1 MFSILQSIQMFQR
14 NSIIRLFT
22 AIAIIALS
30 STSISFAQ
38 NETGQRPCN
47 PAALKLSRVWYP
59 NYSMYQMKYP
69 ILQSVPPIET
79 GMPLNILFSYIYM
92 DSLLR
97 TVKPQD
103 FRKRLVQWQTMND
116 TLRYMVQALNT
127 LKDYDP
133 IRFNQYD
140 NETSLQAKRHGS
152 MRLTPEPPMVDS
164 ALLAENTPV
173 HYPERYESTV
183 FATGGDILTRF
194 RRTYS
199 GTDYDA
205 MIDVLCSDYVLR
217 ATVISIDSMPS
228 KYHLNEPAR
237 GIFEYR
243 VTIAVTDT
251 LKGKVLKPLDV
262 STLNTP
268 SKPKSRAADGTQYYQ
283 FQYSTSH
290 QNPNEGYVSP
300 LLTDQSGRFIITPGQ
315 DLIIFLGFY
324 NFLIDCEYDYFDLAL
339 QQQCK
344 SFILPVINNTVIDG
358 GHIWSDSD
366 SMSYSAWKQKFNT
379 IMQKFSTRNF

>member
-1 MFSILQSIQMFQR
+1 MFSILQSIQMLQR
-14 NSIIRLFT
+14 NSIIRLF
-22 AIAIIALS
+22 AIISIIALS
-30 STSISFAQ
+30 STSIAFAQ

-47 PAALKLSRVWYP
+47 PAALKFSRVWYP

-69 ILQSVPPIET
+69 ILRSVPPIET

-97 TVKPQD
+97 TAKPHD

-133 IRFNQYD
+133 IRYNQYRI
-140 NETSLQAKRHGS
+140 ETLLQIKRSGG
-152 MRLTPEPPMVDS
+152 MRLDPPVTDS

-183 FATGGDILTRF
+183 FATEGSILTRF
-194 RRTYS
+194 QRTYA
-199 GTDYDA
+199 GTDYEAMNDA
-205 MIDVLCSDYVLR
+205 LCSDYVLR

-228 KYHLNEPAR
+228 KYHLDEPQR

-262 STLNTP
+262 STLNIP
-268 SKPKSRAADGTQYYQ
+268 SKPKNRTADGTQYYQ

-290 QNPNEGYVSP
+290 KSHDGYISP

-324 NFLIDCEYDYFDLAL
+324 NLLLDCEYDYYDLTL

-344 SFILPVINNTVIDG
+344 SFILPVMNNTVIDG

-366 SMSYSAWKQKFNT
+366 SMSYPAWKEKFNT